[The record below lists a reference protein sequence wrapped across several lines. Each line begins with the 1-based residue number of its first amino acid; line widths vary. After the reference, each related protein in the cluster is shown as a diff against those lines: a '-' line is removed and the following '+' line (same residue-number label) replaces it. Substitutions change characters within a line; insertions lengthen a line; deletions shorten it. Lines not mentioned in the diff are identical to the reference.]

1 MSLANAT
8 PLGRYQKKVE
18 LQRPPDPPL
27 RGATGEKLR
36 QYVLYASSWASIQP
50 TFGSTGG
57 QGPIA
62 GASQSY
68 VVCLPWSLSLWQAIT
83 PAHRVCWTEGTK
95 QRTLEIKTVTNFN
108 EANIEIRLQCVEV
121 LA

>member
-8 PLGRYQKKVE
+8 PLGRYNKKVE
-18 LQRPPDPPL
+18 LQRQPDPAA
-27 RGATGEKLR
+27 RGATGEKLK
-36 QYVLYASSWASIQP
+36 QYGLYASSWTSVQP

-68 VVCLPWSLSLWQAIT
+68 LVCLPWSLTLWQTIK
-83 PAHRVCWTEGTK
+83 PDHRISWTEGTK
-95 QRTLEIKTVTNFN
+95 TRTLEIKTITNFN